1 MIKMISLSWF
11 LTLFLS
17 VLPYTTAAHV
27 IDAFFYDGARVLF
40 VLALTI
46 LKNNE
51 EYLLDCSDD
60 GEAMIKLTG
69 YFNQIL
75 RDDPE
80 YPPRQEVATASKETG
95 AYKSENQP
103 VTIARLLSDAYER
116 FPHITRTANEKM
128 RLHHRLDVRT
138 STIENLFPVNQLPFC
153 FVSPQVVQ
161 NIEDTQMKNVLR
173 SVRQFTSFGD
183 DELRSLYVVVKNE
196 QLERT
201 MGVAALEAA
210 AAAPDPTR
218 PYCDSYRV
226 DFETFKSVFL
236 HTTPWGAGPETG
248 MALAERSFRLMDTDR
263 DGALNFRELVQVL
276 HYLPYNL
283 FLLHVFMFSSQIL
296 DVLCCGDHTR
306 KLRLLYCLHLPGV
319 VLPGELESP
328 DTTVDGE
335 IVGCEATE
343 FFGQTGAEVAAA
355 AATEDKVDA
364 SAATAAEVLERLKIE
379 DGKKCL
385 IFCVHRYQ
393 LPI

>member
-138 STIENLFPVNQLPFC
+138 STIKKTFSPSISFHS
-153 FVSPQVVQ
+153 VSFHRRLC
-161 NIEDTQMKNVLR
+161 K
-173 SVRQFTSFGD
+173 TS
-183 DELRSLYVVVKNE
+183 K
-196 QLERT
+196 
-201 MGVAALEAA
+201 
-210 AAAPDPTR
+210 
-218 PYCDSYRV
+218 
-226 DFETFKSVFL
+226 
-236 HTTPWGAGPETG
+236 TP
-248 MALAERSFRLMDTDR
+248 R
-263 DGALNFRELVQVL
+263 
-276 HYLPYNL
+276 
-283 FLLHVFMFSSQIL
+283 
-296 DVLCCGDHTR
+296 
-306 KLRLLYCLHLPGV
+306 
-319 VLPGELESP
+319 
-328 DTTVDGE
+328 
-335 IVGCEATE
+335 
-343 FFGQTGAEVAAA
+343 
-355 AATEDKVDA
+355 
-364 SAATAAEVLERLKIE
+364 
-379 DGKKCL
+379 
-385 IFCVHRYQ
+385 
-393 LPI
+393 

>member
-138 STIENLFPVNQLPFC
+138 STIKKPFPRQSAFILFRFAAGCAKHRGHPDEERSPERAPVYLF
-153 FVSPQVVQ
+153 
-161 NIEDTQMKNVLR
+161 R
-173 SVRQFTSFGD
+173 R
-183 DELRSLYVVVKNE
+183 R
-196 QLERT
+196 R
-201 MGVAALEAA
+201 AALPLRGGQERAA
-210 AAAPDPTR
+210 GADHGRRR
-218 PYCDSYRV
+218 PGGGRC
-226 DFETFKSVFL
+226 
-236 HTTPWGAGPETG
+236 GPRPHPP
-248 MALAERSFRLMDTDR
+248 L
-263 DGALNFRELVQVL
+263 
-276 HYLPYNL
+276 
-283 FLLHVFMFSSQIL
+283 
-296 DVLCCGDHTR
+296 
-306 KLRLLYCLHLPGV
+306 LRLISRRLRDLQVCLLAH
-319 VLPGELESP
+319 
-328 DTTVDGE
+328 DA
-335 IVGCEATE
+335 VGSWA
-343 FFGQTGAEVAAA
+343 
-355 AATEDKVDA
+355 
-364 SAATAAEVLERLKIE
+364 
-379 DGKKCL
+379 
-385 IFCVHRYQ
+385 
-393 LPI
+393 